1 MMRNARWAA
10 ASASF
15 NNRTNISTDLPDN
28 SYPKKGPRRGA
39 PGKGENM
46 GWILTGR
53 RSTTRENIH
62 RQCKETRRSC
72 RQKTPLR
79 RKNSRTRDAS
89 SAHSRPAIQHARSEE
104 GRAGTE

>member
-1 MMRNARWAA
+1 MRISDWSSDVCSSDLWQIASSLTICGLDSCGDSWIDMMRNARWAA

-53 RSTTRENIH
+53 RSTTREKIG
-62 RQCKETRRSC
+62 RRTC
-72 RQKTPLR
+72 WERV
-79 RKNSRTRDAS
+79 
-89 SAHSRPAIQHARSEE
+89 
-104 GRAGTE
+104 GTEV

>member
-1 MMRNARWAA
+1 MTSCGLDSCGDSWIDMMRNARWAA

-53 RSTTRENIH
+53 RSTTRENIN
-62 RQCKETRRSC
+62 R
-72 RQKTPLR
+72 
-79 RKNSRTRDAS
+79 
-89 SAHSRPAIQHARSEE
+89 RSEE
-104 GRAGTE
+104 HTSELQSLMRRSYAVF